1 MSSAPH
7 RAPVLGVCSW
17 SLQPSTPRELARRA
31 FACGV
36 SAVQL
41 ALGPL
46 RDGAWSEQETRQVL
60 DDAGIALVSGMAS
73 MVGEDYGSLGS
84 IRVSGGV
91 RPDATWPANLEHAL
105 REAELAARLG
115 LSLVTFH
122 AGFLPETVG
131 DPERTRMLERLRR
144 LVDVYADQGVRVA
157 FETGQETAET
167 LLGVLDELQRPSAG
181 VNFDPANMILYDMG
195 DPVAALA
202 ALAPRVAQIH
212 VKDATRTTTPGQWGA
227 EVPVGTGE
235 VDWPAFFDVVRDQGL
250 GCDVMIERE
259 AGAQRVLDINTARQH
274 VQPLWSFAASAS

>member
-1 MSSAPH
+1 MSLVPD

-17 SLQPSTPRELARRA
+17 SLQPATPQDLARRA

-36 SAVQL
+36 SNLQL

-46 RDGAWSEQETRQVL
+46 RDGAWNEREACSVL
-60 DDAGIALVSGMAS
+60 ADAGLTLVSGMAS
-73 MVGEDYGSLGS
+73 MVGEDYSSLES
-84 IRVSGGV
+84 IRESGGV

-115 LSLVTFH
+115 MSLVTFH
-122 AGFLPETVG
+122 AGFLPETIG
-131 DPERTRMLERLRR
+131 DPERARMLERLRR

-167 LLGVLDELQRPSAG
+167 LLGVLDELQRPDAG

-195 DPVAALA
+195 DPVTALRE
-202 ALAPRVAQIH
+202 LAPRVAQIH
-212 VKDATRTTTPGQWGA
+212 VKDATRTTTPGEWGA
-227 EVPVGTGE
+227 EVPVGKGE
-235 VDWPAFFDVVRDQGL
+235 VDWTAFFDVVREREL
-250 GCDVMIERE
+250 SCDLMIERE

-274 VQPLWSFAASAS
+274 VQPLWSFAGVGS